1 MRQSCRCNLAF
12 AGLQGRPFHCT
23 IDLGEGLMAEKVR
36 VGFLHQPSR
45 WIFAPRSVEILISLD
60 GKAYK
65 SRGKLN
71 TQESWRELPQGV
83 KTYEILMRDQ
93 PVRYVK
99 VIAQPLPGGPAGH
112 PSAGEPVWVMAD
124 EVWVE

>member
-1 MRQSCRCNLAF
+1 
-12 AGLQGRPFHCT
+12 
-23 IDLGEGLMAEKVR
+23 MAEKVR

-71 TQESWRELPQGV
+71 TQESWRELPHGV